1 MVRLA
6 TPEPLLEGNEPQA
19 PLNASH
25 FAHLHRA
32 LLWLLVLFAVAAA
45 TSLVINVPTP
55 LFAGM
60 QCFLSWCAI
69 AALIQYLLLRI
80 EGSDRGAENPDRIL
94 SARRGHKPDG
104 VGRRDHVIAS
114 GPSFSAFA
122 RTWQWAIFFAGV
134 AGTALFFR
142 ATFGTAGLSR
152 TETVS
157 LRVATV
163 VFLATA
169 CAFYFFGNFARAVA
183 VRIGSNVLSPIL
195 TLARIASLAAFAAA
209 GLIFLFL
216 STTRDYSAWLGWF
229 LIGFTAFLITEAFVR
244 FAIRFY
250 QPKSLRKSPG
260 PAGSSLVLDAL
271 FGDGH
276 GLGSAV
282 KGFEELLGIKLR
294 EVWIV
299 RYLRQT
305 LELILV
311 GTVVLGWL
319 STCFTSVPA
328 GSRAV
333 RMLFGRYQP
342 VALPPGLH
350 LTWPWPIEQLEIVET
365 EAVRQISLGFDKD
378 LAGPVLWNE
387 PHFEGE
393 KNLLVGDGESLLTI
407 DVPIFYRISDPV
419 RYLETTTDAE
429 HALLALADRK
439 LIQVAGSRDSFQIM
453 TEQRAEIARQL
464 KESLQQEVDSLG
476 LGLEI
481 VFVGLK
487 DVHPPVDVAPAY
499 QAVVSAQEGKER
511 AIDLARASRVKVLPE
526 AQAEANRIRVEQDAS
541 YQQRVAAAEGE
552 AARFSAIVQA
562 DRENSAVFRFRLKLD
577 AIEQVLGKANKTILA
592 LPAQTKQELYLDL
605 RDTNSLP
612 PPP

>member
-6 TPEPLLEGNEPQA
+6 APEPTLEVNEHEIV
-19 PLNASH
+19 LSASG

-32 LLWLLVLFAVAAA
+32 LLWLLILFGVVAAA
-45 TSLVINVPTP
+45 SLMINMPTP

-60 QCFLSWCAI
+60 QYYLLWCAI
-69 AALIQYLLLRI
+69 AALIQYFFLRI
-80 EGSDRGAENPDRIL
+80 RGSASSVHDSDRRIT
-94 SARRGHKPDG
+94 ARRDKPNAPRASDQS
-104 VGRRDHVIAS
+104 IAS
-114 GPSFSAFA
+114 GPTLSDFA
-122 RTWQWAIFFAGV
+122 CTWQWVIFFAGV
-134 AGTALFFR
+134 IGTALFFR

-152 TETVS
+152 DATVP

-163 VFLATA
+163 IFLATA

-183 VRIGSNVLSPIL
+183 DRVGSDALSPIL
-195 TLARIASLAAFAAA
+195 TLTRIASLASFAAA

-216 STTRDYSAWLGWF
+216 STTRDYSGWLGWL
-229 LIGFTAFLITEAFVR
+229 LIGFTAFLITEALIR
-244 FAIRFY
+244 FAVRFY
-250 QPKSLRKSPG
+250 QPKSLRKPPG
-260 PAGSSLVLDAL
+260 PAGNSLVLDAL
-271 FGDGH
+271 VGRGH

-282 KGFEELLGIKLR
+282 KSFEDLLGAKLS
-294 EVWIV
+294 EMWIV

-305 LELILV
+305 IEIIII
-311 GTVVLGWL
+311 GTIVLGWL

-333 RMLFGRYQP
+333 RMFFGRYQP
-342 VALPPGLH
+342 VPLSPGLH
-350 LTWPWPIEQLEIVET
+350 VTWPWPIEQLEIVET
-365 EAVRQISLGFDKD
+365 ETIRQISIGFDKD
-378 LAGPVLWNE
+378 LSGPVLWTE

-429 HALLALADRK
+429 QALLALANRK

-464 KESLQQEVDSLG
+464 RESLQHEVDQLG
-476 LGLEI
+476 LGLQI

-499 QAVVSAQEGKER
+499 QAVVSAQEEKDR
-511 AIDLARASRVKVLPE
+511 MIDLARASRAKLLPE
-526 AQAEANRIRVEQDAS
+526 AQAEANRIRVEQEAA
-541 YQQRVAAAEGE
+541 YQKRVAAAKGE

-577 AIEQVLGKANKTILA
+577 AIEQVLGKPNKTILA
-592 LPAQTKQELYLDL
+592 VPAQSKQELYLDL
-605 RDTNSLP
+605 RDTNNLP
-612 PPP
+612 PP